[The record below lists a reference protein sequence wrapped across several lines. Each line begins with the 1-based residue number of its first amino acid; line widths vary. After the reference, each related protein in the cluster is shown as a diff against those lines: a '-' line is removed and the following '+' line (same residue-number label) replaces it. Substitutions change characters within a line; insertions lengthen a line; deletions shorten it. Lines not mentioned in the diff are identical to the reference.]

1 MAEGSVG
8 RSLFSRAPWIV
19 FVHAMRRMG
28 LSLRWHLVLGLL
40 LMAYFVESAPATR
53 PCSVSSSQWPVSG
66 QSVQYVG
73 ANVVRSTGTLRSSIR
88 AASGVIFCS
97 FGTQPDSKSTN
108 QAHTA
113 NTEIRDG
120 VMSFL

>member
-53 PCSVSSSQWPVSG
+53 PCSVSSSQWPVSAIRGG
-66 QSVQYVG
+66 QCRPINGYIEIVDQG
-73 ANVVRSTGTLRSSIR
+73 RFRRHLLLVRY
-88 AASGVIFCS
+88 AA
-97 FGTQPDSKSTN
+97 
-108 QAHTA
+108 
-113 NTEIRDG
+113 
-120 VMSFL
+120 